1 MLKEKIEA
9 SLFFAVLLDAAILVA
24 SFFISFYLRALF
36 FSSAEIRAAW
46 QIKEYLWF
54 MWTVIPLW
62 VFLLLFERAYFSLE
76 RKQVGEIILPTIKA
90 VFEGLLIVL
99 AVLFFAKVFAK
110 SRLFFVIFG
119 GVNVILLL
127 LLRWLISF
135 VQGRIFRNPPFYH
148 NVLVVG
154 TGEHAVGLSQFFEI
168 HEQWGVRIEG
178 FLKASEGKNKVGQE
192 RIIGQF
198 SDLSKFLRTLPIDW
212 VIFAL
217 PAKQND
223 LILRGIEVCKELGVV
238 ASCPLSDYFPSAG
251 TNLSLD
257 VYGGIPLLSFRTTTV
272 RKWEML
278 FKGSMDR
285 VCAVIAIVVLAPLL
299 GLIALLIKLTSRG
312 PVFFT
317 QTRCG
322 INGRRFTFYKFR
334 TMVAD
339 AEQRKKELEHKNPK
353 KIVFKL
359 EDDPRITRIGKF
371 LRKTSIDELP
381 QLFNVLRGDMSFVGP
396 RPPVP
401 DEVTKYEDWQRRR
414 LSMKPGLTCLW
425 QVKGRAELD
434 FDEWM
439 KLDLEYIDTWS
450 LALDMKILLRT
461 IPAVL
466 SARGAY

>member
-1 MLKEKIEA
+1 MLKEKVEV
-9 SLFFAVLLDAAILVA
+9 SFFFAVLLDVVIVVA
-24 SFFISFYLRALF
+24 SFFISFYLRAML
-36 FSSAEIRAAW
+36 FSSAELRSVW
-46 QIKEYLWF
+46 QIKDYLWF

-62 VFLLLFERAYFSLE
+62 IFLLLFERAYYSLE
-76 RKQVGEIILPTIKA
+76 RKSIGEVIVPTMRA
-90 VFEGLLIVL
+90 VFEGLIIIL
-99 AVLFFAKVFAK
+99 AVLFIAKIFAK

-119 GVNVILLL
+119 GVNVVLLL
-127 LLRWLISF
+127 LIRWIISF

-154 TGEHAVGLSQFFEI
+154 TGKHAVGLCKFFEL
-168 HEQWGVRIEG
+168 HEKWGVKIEG
-178 FLKASEGKNKVGQE
+178 FLKGGQGEGRVEEG

-198 SDLSKFLRTLPIDW
+198 EDLSKLLRALPIDW

-217 PAKQND
+217 PASQNE
-223 LILRGIEVCKELGVV
+223 LIMKGIEVCKELGVV
-238 ASCPLSDYFPSAG
+238 ASCPLSDYFPFSG

-272 RKWEML
+272 RKWEL
-278 FKGSMDR
+278 LIKGIMDR
-285 VCAVIAIVVLAPLL
+285 VCALIAVMVLAPLL
-299 GLIALLIKLTSRG
+299 GFAALLIKLTSKG
-312 PVFFT
+312 PVFFR
-317 QTRCG
+317 QKRCG
-322 INGRRFTFYKFR
+322 INGRKFTFYKFR

-339 AEQRKKELEHKNPK
+339 AEKKKKELEHKNPK
-353 KIVFKL
+353 KIVFKIA
-359 EDDPRITRIGKF
+359 DDPRITSVGKF

-401 DEVTKYEDWQRRR
+401 EEVVKYEDWQRRR

-425 QVKGRAELD
+425 QIKGRSELD

-450 LALDMKILLRT
+450 LSLDVKILLRT

-466 SARGAY
+466 STRGAY